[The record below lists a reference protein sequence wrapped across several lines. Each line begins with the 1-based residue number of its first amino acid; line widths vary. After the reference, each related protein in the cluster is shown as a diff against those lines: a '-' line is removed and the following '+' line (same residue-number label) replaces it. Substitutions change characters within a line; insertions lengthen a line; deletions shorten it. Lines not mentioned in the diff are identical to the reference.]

1 MSPEVGVDVTL
12 HSSSYPILGPVP
24 GSCTA
29 EIAKVFVDHGVGLTC
44 VGGRIQFEELRR
56 KITEHIG
63 EVGVVLGHGV
73 VVGFDRTGLV
83 LVVASQ
89 DCDILAGVHAK
100 RLAILVCIRL
110 PPGLV

>member
-44 VGGRIQFEELRR
+44 V
-56 KITEHIG
+56 
-63 EVGVVLGHGV
+63 V
-73 VVGFDRTGLV
+73 TGYN
-83 LVVASQ
+83 SKSR
-89 DCDILAGVHAK
+89 DD
-100 RLAILVCIRL
+100 RL
-110 PPGLV
+110 PNMSVKSVWYWVTV